1 MHWNHCEAPGPAEHL
16 KILSPTERASRLD
29 LEILKDFTITM
40 QSISMVNCPV
50 GSCLSAMFGLK
61 YFVFNSLDGENNYHW
76 S

>member
-1 MHWNHCEAPGPAEHL
+1 MTARLLALQNIRKYCHQQNRESH
-16 KILSPTERASRLD
+16 RLD
-29 LEILKDFTITM
+29 LAILKDFTITM
-40 QSISMVNCPV
+40 QSISMVSCPV